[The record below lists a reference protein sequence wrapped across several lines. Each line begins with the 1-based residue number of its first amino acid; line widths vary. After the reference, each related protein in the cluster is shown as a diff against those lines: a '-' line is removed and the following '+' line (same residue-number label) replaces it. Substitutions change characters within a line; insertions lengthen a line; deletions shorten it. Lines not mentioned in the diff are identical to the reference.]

1 MVESV
6 VGDGVNMGCLTRL
19 PSVIRLPSVAQYRRL
34 SLYNYR
40 AGGGGGSGLG
50 RDPYEVPDMF
60 MIRLL
65 TLN

>member
-1 MVESV
+1 MVVESV
-6 VGDGVNMGCLTRL
+6 VGDGVNMGCLT
-19 PSVIRLPSVAQYRRL
+19 RLPSVAQYRRL

-50 RDPYEVPDMF
+50 RDQYEVPDMF

>member
-6 VGDGVNMGCLTRL
+6 VGDAINMGGLTRL

-40 AGGGGGSGLG
+40 AGGGGGSGL
-50 RDPYEVPDMF
+50 RDQYEVPDMF